1 MSFTYDISTAAGQVR
16 YLIGDTLST
25 DPLANADDEIA
36 FCLSANNSDVY
47 RSAAFAAR
55 AWAAKINQAIS
66 VDQGS
71 KGWKL
76 DRDAQAK
83 ALIKRAAELD
93 AQAVTLSGVT
103 PFAGG
108 ISVAD
113 KQAREGDAD
122 RVQPGN
128 TVANQRTPGLPN
140 SGDGTNTEPTRL
152 GWQVW

>member
-1 MSFTYDISTAAGQVR
+1 MSFTYDITTALGQVR

-25 DPLANADDEIA
+25 DPLANADDELT
-36 FCLSANNSDVY
+36 FCLTTNNNDIY

-55 AWAAKINQAIS
+55 AWAAKLLQALS
-66 VDQGS
+66 VDQG
-71 KGWKL
+71 KQGWKL
-76 DRDAQAK
+76 DRDAQVSKLEKLA
-83 ALIKRAAELD
+83 IRLD
-93 AQAVTLSGVT
+93 AQAATFSGIT

-108 ISVAD
+108 ISIAD
-113 KQAREGDAD
+113 KQAREGDTD

-128 TVANQRTPGLPN
+128 TVANDRTPGLPN